1 MAKDARECRAGAG
14 HRRLHAVT
22 QEFRRA
28 GAQAFVQDG
37 VVFRLVWAAEAARV
51 QAIATDHARQSELG
65 DGAAFVL
72 TYGAPTIPA
81 ALLCQMG
88 FASRTGAVWVTEQ
101 LTASF
106 KDTDGLREW
115 LRENDAFL
123 DDPDFWE
130 SEDHYLMWTHAAAP
144 SGAEYPKLW
153 NHKVHEISV
162 KWSGPAPDKESVMR
176 IIPGTGRTATI
187 CGPELSPLGTSQL
200 PFDPHGA
207 SLNGRMGE
215 EGKVRIQYFGSG
227 G

>member
-1 MAKDARECRAGAG
+1 
-14 HRRLHAVT
+14 
-22 QEFRRA
+22 
-28 GAQAFVQDG
+28 
-37 VVFRLVWAAEAARV
+37 
-51 QAIATDHARQSELG
+51 
-65 DGAAFVL
+65 
-72 TYGAPTIPA
+72 
-81 ALLCQMG
+81 MG